1 MKRVST
7 RQAAPAYLEAFREI
21 VSRIERSLK
30 ASGARLA
37 EPVKMYVAGGAALHF
52 YTGARISEDIDATF
66 SRKVLLPQDLE
77 VTYRDV
83 DGTARLLYF
92 DRQYNATF
100 GLLHENADN
109 DSLHLDLGGVD
120 PAVMDVRLL
129 SSVDLAVSKLGRY
142 EAGEQQD
149 IRALAK
155 AGLLDVKEFRER
167 ANEALAGYVGPTD
180 RLELSIDLA
189 CRIIADTSPAAPAR
203 RARPGS
209 SGSRR
214 SPRRAAKPRT

>member
-21 VSRIERSLK
+21 VSRIERPLK
-30 ASGARLA
+30 ASGAKLT

-83 DGTARLLYF
+83 DGTTRLLYF
-92 DRQYNATF
+92 DRQYNDTF
-100 GLLHENADN
+100 GLLHENAHN
-109 DSLHLDLGGVD
+109 DSLPLSLGGVD
-120 PAVMDVRLL
+120 PAVVDVRFL
-129 SSVDLAVSKLGRY
+129 SPLDLAVSKLGRF
-142 EAGEQQD
+142 EAGDQQD
-149 IRALAK
+149 IRSLAK
-155 AGLLDVKEFRER
+155 AGLFDVRKFRER
-167 ANEALAGYVGPTD
+167 ANEALMGYVGPSD
-180 RLELSIDLA
+180 RLKLSIELA
-189 CRIIADTSPAAPAR
+189 CKIIAAASPAGSAS

-209 SGSRR
+209 SESRR
-214 SPRRAAKPRT
+214 SSRQATKPRT